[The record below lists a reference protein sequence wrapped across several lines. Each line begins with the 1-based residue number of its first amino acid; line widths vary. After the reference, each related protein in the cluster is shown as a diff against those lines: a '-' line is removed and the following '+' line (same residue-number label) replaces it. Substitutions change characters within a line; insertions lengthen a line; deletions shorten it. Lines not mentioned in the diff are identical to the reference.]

1 MRSSTY
7 STVDL
12 RTKRFFPSRIMT
24 INRKKLNT
32 VFTQII
38 NLNND
43 TIYKKKIDN
52 NDIIYLDL
60 QEKLCNQLVVKLFYV
75 LCTQVHTVRLNHD
88 NRKKLNT
95 VFTQIINLNN
105 DTIYKKKIE
114 NNGIIYLDLQEKLC
128 NQLVVKLFYVLWNHD
143 N

>member
-52 NDIIYLDL
+52 NGIRLCFDL
-60 QEKLCNQLVVKLFYV
+60 QEKLWNQLVFEI
-75 LCTQVHTVRLNHD
+75 TTRFSS
-88 NRKKLNT
+88 T
-95 VFTQIINLNN
+95 
-105 DTIYKKKIE
+105 
-114 NNGIIYLDLQEKLC
+114 
-128 NQLVVKLFYVLWNHD
+128 LW
-143 N
+143 

>member
-1 MRSSTY
+1 
-7 STVDL
+7 
-12 RTKRFFPSRIMT
+12 MT

-43 TIYKKKIDN
+43 TIYKKKIEN

-60 QEKLCNQLVVKLFYV
+60 E
-75 LCTQVHTVRLNHD
+75 
-88 NRKKLNT
+88 
-95 VFTQIINLNN
+95 
-105 DTIYKKKIE
+105 
-114 NNGIIYLDLQEKLC
+114 EKLC